1 MSVSEKAPKPKTR
14 VTKRNKKQLIE
25 LDEPVG
31 PVREADMT
39 HWKKMWNDILSDPDF
54 RESILIKKLIPEHH
68 KYKYGDYQ
76 LFKLNT
82 KQEIT
87 PKVDPS
93 KKKGTFYM
101 KFGGLGHYVAY
112 EVKKDAIY
120 IFDSSHGEHGRY
132 ADCLPP
138 YIATIQKYF
147 NENVEFVEKFGTL
160 QVLPGDS
167 FCQTWSLSYL
177 LGTKTQNIMMKAST
191 ENKSEIEVLFELCKY
206 IINLPVFKEI
216 CDHEKKWIA
225 REFGNNKAPSKWT
238 PEYFLNFSRERMDLE
253 SFRFLF

>member
-31 PVREADMT
+31 PVKEADMT

-54 RESILIKKLIPEHH
+54 RKYILKSD
-68 KYKYGDYQ
+68 KYGDYQ

-93 KKKGTFYM
+93 KKKGTFYL
-101 KFGGLGHYVAY
+101 KFDGLGHYVAY

-138 YIATIQKYF
+138 YIETIQKYF
-147 NENVEFVEKFGTL
+147 NENVKFVEKFGTL

-177 LGTKTQNIMMKAST
+177 LGTKTQNIMMKVSA
-191 ENKSEIEVLFELCKY
+191 ENKSEIEVLYELCKY

-216 CDHEKKWIA
+216 CQGETKWIA
-225 REFGNNKAPSKWT
+225 REFKRNKAPKKWT

-253 SFRFLF
+253 SFHYLFD

>member
-25 LDEPVG
+25 SDETV
-31 PVREADMT
+31 VREADMT
-39 HWKKMWNDILSDPDF
+39 HWKKMWNDIISDPDF
-54 RESILIKKLIPEHH
+54 RKYILKSD
-68 KYKYGDYQ
+68 KYGDYQ
-76 LFKLNT
+76 LFKLDT

-93 KKKGTFYM
+93 KKKGTFYL
-101 KFGGLGHYVAY
+101 KFDGLGHYVAF
-112 EVKKDAIY
+112 ENKKDAIY

-138 YIATIQKYF
+138 YIETIQKYF
-147 NENVEFVEKFGTL
+147 NENFKFVEKFGTL

-177 LGTKTQNIMMKAST
+177 LGTKTQNIMMKASA

-206 IINLPVFKEI
+206 IINLPIFKEI
-216 CDHEKKWIA
+216 CDHETKWIT
-225 REFGNNKAPSKWT
+225 REFKRNKAPKKWT
-238 PEYFLNFSRERMDLE
+238 PEYFLHFSRERMDLE
-253 SFRFLF
+253 SFHFLFK